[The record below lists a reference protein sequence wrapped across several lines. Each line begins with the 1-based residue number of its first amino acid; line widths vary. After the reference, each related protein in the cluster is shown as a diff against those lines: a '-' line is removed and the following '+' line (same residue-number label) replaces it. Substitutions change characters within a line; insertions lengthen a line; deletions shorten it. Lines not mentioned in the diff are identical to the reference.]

1 MGRKVSC
8 CGGGVEEEEAEEMN
22 RQGGGGQRLRSARPT
37 TIHDCALS
45 GDLIALQRLL
55 KDNPSL
61 LNERNPVV
69 CPFLATFLNLN
80 LLNSDVF
87 DSADSF

>member
-1 MGRKVSC
+1 MKRQV
-8 CGGGVEEEEAEEMN
+8 GGV
-22 RQGGGGQRLRSARPT
+22 QRMRSARPT

-45 GDLIALQRLL
+45 GDLISLQKLL

-69 CPFLATFLNLN
+69 RFCVSESKDPIFWFSLNPILLCVADVPHATSCFCW
-80 LLNSDVF
+80 
-87 DSADSF
+87 